1 MDRFI
6 EIEAFYRIFRDISTS
21 IHSSS
26 NVKEVLDLVV
36 EKATQV
42 TNAKGAV
49 LRIVSLE
56 SDEMELSA
64 AYGLSEQ
71 YLAKGV
77 VSSAK
82 IITDLCHSK
91 KVIYIEDTQTNPR
104 VQYPREAQAEGIV
117 AMLDLP
123 LTLGNHVVGLL
134 RLFFIDQRKFS
145 EEHQNFL
152 VAIAQQCALAIDKA
166 RLIEKQ
172 KSQYQH
178 LAIQTEKLSALGRM
192 AAGIAHE
199 INNPL
204 GGILLYGSNLIKK
217 VPTEGPLHEGLEVII
232 NESIRCKHII
242 QDLLEFSRDRPPSK
256 AMANINDIVE
266 KAESILENEFR
277 LKHIHVSK
285 DLFKEIP
292 DTLIDASQLE
302 QVFVNILINSTEA
315 IEDAGTITIR
325 SRLAG
330 NRHRLEVEIR
340 DTGCGISTEHMAKIF
355 EPFFSTKSKG
365 TGLGLAVSYG
375 IVRNHQGHIRVTS
388 EPGRGSCFVVE
399 LPIIRQSETQ

>member
-6 EIEAFYRIFRDISTS
+6 EIEAFYRTFRDISTS

-82 IITDLCHSK
+82 IITDLCHLNK
-91 KVIYIEDTQTNPR
+91 IIYIEDVLTNPR

-117 AMLDLP
+117 SMLDLP

-134 RLFFIDQRKFS
+134 RLFFVDQRKFS

-204 GGILLYGSNLIKK
+204 GGIMLYGSNLIKK

-285 DLFKEIP
+285 DLFKKIP

-330 NRHRLEVEIR
+330 NRHRLAVEIR
-340 DTGCGISTEHMAKIF
+340 DTGCGISPEHMAKIF

-399 LPIIRQSETQ
+399 LPIIHQSETQ